1 MSKLPVEPQPNLSE
15 PHSHSEQAH
24 KKSHHMK
31 DSGSRIR
38 ALAQAH
44 NLDAL
49 IAEETPT
56 KSLFERAMLRE
67 KQSKEQRQKNLEQ
80 IVKAALASCNNEVA
94 GEPDFDWLI
103 RYFDMA
109 KEIHNSSMQKL
120 WAQVLKREVTNPGS
134 TSMKAL
140 KTLRDMT
147 PKEAQTLQRAASLA
161 CSFGTDTSRKLL
173 LGIRH
178 QAGLFS
184 FSKRESLDELSLGE
198 FQLPY
203 SSLLLLVELGIL
215 LATELESGEITK
227 EPALKLN
234 YQGKELML
242 QPKLK
247 GITLTYYRF
256 TPTGNELCQLL
267 GNRSNN
273 QYHDKL
279 LELLNRKF
287 VVRTDTTHSFHHT
300 V

>member
-1 MSKLPVEPQPNLSE
+1 MSKPAVDTTSTITETA
-15 PHSHSEQAH
+15 SHTESGQ
-24 KKSHHMK
+24 KKTHHMK

-38 ALAQAH
+38 AIARAH
-44 NLDAL
+44 SLDAL
-49 IAEETPT
+49 IAEETPSKT
-56 KSLFERAMLRE
+56 LFERAMIRE

-80 IVKAALASCNNEVA
+80 IVKAALGSCKNEVA
-94 GEPDFDWLI
+94 GEPDFDWLV

-134 TSMKAL
+134 TSLKAL

-178 QAGLFS
+178 QSGLFS

-215 LATELESGEITK
+215 LASELVSGEIAK
-227 EPALKLN
+227 EPALKLS
-234 YQGKELML
+234 YQGKEMTL
-242 QPKLK
+242 QPKYK

-256 TPTGNELCQLL
+256 TPAGNELCQLL
-267 GNRSNN
+267 GNRPNH
-273 QYHDKL
+273 QYQEKL

-287 VVRTDTTHSFHHT
+287 TVKGDIASSFHHT